1 MGIIKLALIELR
13 KKIFFSLLSFI
24 VCLVAF
30 YLIISSI
37 TTVSSTVY
45 QKKVLLANIGMDL
58 ADVIH
63 LQYQGNDED
72 SEYIRKLDE
81 FKMSLQEMADIK
93 AVCEFDASGMYFE
106 ELSSNDEYI
115 TINKELIGNG
125 RYRNHPAISRVIR
138 IDEQLLGLIKGNL
151 PAYSYPANG
160 NLPIYPS
167 IVFKELLPLGSLLTD
182 EQFGDVYEVAGYL
195 EKDARWADEN
205 DLIRFPL
212 VDLAGYF
219 IVPWSISSHE
229 DVMTRLSSLHN
240 IYVLTD
246 SDDKEAIIGII
257 EESGKELGLQASGE
271 VLANEY
277 ALYDQETAVF
287 AKNHLALAL
296 FLSIMATS
304 SIIAVFTTS
313 VLLKKKQ
320 YGILIANGFNKKDIL
335 LAIATEISI
344 IITSSTIVAWII
356 KEIELKRGKDIFKEV
371 LLLAHRSFTLP
382 ICLSL
387 AIILIVL
394 ATIIPANKIYHY
406 QIAELIGG
414 NGNGHY

>member
-229 DVMTRLSSLHN
+229 DVMTR
-240 IYVLTD
+240 
-246 SDDKEAIIGII
+246 
-257 EESGKELGLQASGE
+257 
-271 VLANEY
+271 
-277 ALYDQETAVF
+277 
-287 AKNHLALAL
+287 
-296 FLSIMATS
+296 
-304 SIIAVFTTS
+304 
-313 VLLKKKQ
+313 
-320 YGILIANGFNKKDIL
+320 
-335 LAIATEISI
+335 
-344 IITSSTIVAWII
+344 
-356 KEIELKRGKDIFKEV
+356 
-371 LLLAHRSFTLP
+371 
-382 ICLSL
+382 
-387 AIILIVL
+387 
-394 ATIIPANKIYHY
+394 
-406 QIAELIGG
+406 
-414 NGNGHY
+414 